1 MDSLFFHPKVVH
13 LPMALAVVMPL
24 VTGGALFAWWRGWFD
39 RRTWAA
45 VALLQAIL
53 VGSGAAAMKSGEREE
68 DRVEEVVA
76 EKHIEAHEEAAE
88 VFVWASAA
96 VLVLMAVPLGLP
108 DGRARQAVSLGAFLG
123 TLLVFGLGYRA
134 GEAGGK
140 LVYQYG
146 AAEAYAT
153 GVDGSSGFGEPS
165 EAEEADSDS
174 E

>member
-45 VALLQAIL
+45 VVLLQAIL
-53 VGSGAAAMKSGEREE
+53 LGSGAAAMKSGEREE

-108 DGRARQAVSLGAFLG
+108 DGRARQAASLGAFLG

-153 GVDGSSGFGEPS
+153 GVDGSSGLGEPG